1 MIFNYDKKVTSL
13 VMFHPDLPW
22 RCMFYNTFS
31 IVFNS
36 LLFVGITFCALYL
49 FNFGFKYYRYYEQ
62 KQKDEIGFMVEK
74 IIDILQTNAS
84 EEEGE
89 NYVVINHVRDMI
101 LPVKDR
107 KGEYD

>member
-1 MIFNYDKKVTSL
+1 
-13 VMFHPDLPW
+13 MFHPDLPW

-107 KGEYD
+107 KGEYDS